1 MTLFRPTDA
10 GPCDHSRHAPGTDN
24 ARRAHG
30 SPSPYGAA
38 TGGIKPE
45 ARSDGSA
52 VSVSPHTPP
61 SRADCGSPTRRA
73 VLGLIG
79 LGLTAL
85 LVRPGP
91 LGAAENQPLILALGD
106 SLTAGYG
113 LPEGEGLVPQLE
125 AALEAA
131 GRPAQVENAGVSG
144 DTTAGGRA
152 RLDWAL
158 GGLPRQPDLVIL
170 ALGANDALRGI
181 APDEAKANLDAILDM
196 LGRKGLPV
204 LLVGMRA
211 PTNWG
216 PDYRTAFD
224 AIYPALARAH
234 DVPLDPF
241 ILEGVALE
249 PSLVQP
255 DGLHPNAAGVKK
267 MAARLAP
274 VVIGALDARKAPNV
288 RD

>member
-10 GPCDHSRHAPGTDN
+10 GRRDRPRHALSTDH
-24 ARRAHG
+24 APRTDG
-30 SPSPYGAA
+30 SPSPYGAGP
-38 TGGIKPE
+38 GGIKPK
-45 ARSDGSA
+45 DGADASA
-52 VSVSPHTPP
+52 VSVSPHASL
-61 SRADCGSPTRRA
+61 SRIGGGCPTRRT

-79 LGLTAL
+79 LGLAGLTL
-85 LVRPGP
+85 PSGRVH
-91 LGAAENQPLILALGD
+91 AAGSAPLILALGD

-113 LPEGEGLVPQLE
+113 LPEGEGLVPQLA
-125 AALEAA
+125 AALAAA

-158 GGLPRQPDLVIL
+158 GGLPRQPELVIV

-181 APDEAKANLDAILDM
+181 APEEAEANLGAILDT

-204 LLVGMRA
+204 LLVGMLA

-216 PDYRTAFD
+216 PDYRKAFD
-224 AIYPALARAH
+224 AIYPALAEDH

-274 VVIGALDARKAPNV
+274 VVIQALDLGKVPEL